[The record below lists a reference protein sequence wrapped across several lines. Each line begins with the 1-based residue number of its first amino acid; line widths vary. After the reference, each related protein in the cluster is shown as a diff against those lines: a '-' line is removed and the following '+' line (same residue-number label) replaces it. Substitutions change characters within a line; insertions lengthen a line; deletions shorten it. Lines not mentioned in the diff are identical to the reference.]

1 MPSVGVVTVTVVPLI
16 AVPSAPVQVNKY
28 VVVTE
33 GDTCTLPAV
42 PVGVKLVPVQ
52 LVALVEDQV
61 SVDELPWTML
71 VGLADSGTLC
81 GGVGLGTTLIIP
93 GGGGGGGGAPPTVT
107 VTLLFTVPPSPSQES
122 VYVVVTVGATTTEPE
137 TQRPNFQ
144 GAVQCF
150 ANSPSNARVDC

>member
-1 MPSVGVVTVTVVPLI
+1 MPSVGVVTVTVVPFI
-16 AVPSAPVQVNKY
+16 AVPPTPVQVNKY

-71 VGLADSGTLC
+71 VGLADSGTDC
-81 GGVGLGTTLIIP
+81 GAVGLGTTLIVP

-122 VYVVVTVGATTTEPE
+122 VYVVVTVGATMTEPE
-137 TQRPNFQ
+137 TQRPDFQ
-144 GAVQCF
+144 GAVQFF
-150 ANSPSNARVDC
+150 ANSPSNARVNC